1 MDYPKRKIVFIGDS
15 GVGKTSIIT
24 RFQSNDFL
32 EGMPTSIGTSFIS
45 KNYQTTQGS
54 LYTLNIYDTAGQ
66 ERFDSLTSFQYRDAD
81 VIVIVYS
88 IENRQSFEKLY
99 KYKENINN
107 TIKSQIPIIVAGNKN
122 DLESRRKVT
131 TDEAIGFANENNWE
145 FFECSAKTN
154 ERIENLYD
162 KIGELASSVSQDES
176 IITQEL
182 VPNDDDENNKGEKKK
197 CC

>member
-182 VPNDDDENNKGEKKK
+182 VPNDDENNKGEKKK